1 MKHAWRWFLAYYRLN
16 MAAVCEM
23 SAGRLPELDFHDRHD
38 STTPVPWHQFT
49 HHCKRCGKAF
59 TI

>member
-1 MKHAWRWFLAYYRLN
+1 MKRAWRLFLAYYRID

-23 SAGRLPELDFHDRHD
+23 SAGRLPELDFHNWKD
-38 STTPVPWHQFT
+38 STDGAPWHMHLHT
-49 HHCKRCGKAF
+49 CRRCGKKF